1 MQTRHWHQLAMK
13 NGGPLIW
20 NAMLILVLSVDE
32 VLAKVAP
39 RLPINFQEH
48 TWTSIAEGMRAE
60 AKRFLSGITKEQ
72 LPDSQ

>member
-1 MQTRHWHQLAMK
+1 M
-13 NGGPLIW
+13 
-20 NAMLILVLSVDE
+20 LVLSVDE

-39 RLPINFQEH
+39 QLPINFQEH

>member
-1 MQTRHWHQLAMK
+1 
-13 NGGPLIW
+13 
-20 NAMLILVLSVDE
+20 VDE

-39 RLPINFQEH
+39 QLPISFPEH
-48 TWTSIAEGMRAE
+48 MWTSIAEGTRAE